1 MHSHIFRVQWTTP
14 QQGTLPSGYKIYTSP
29 PPGSG
34 VIVQSI
40 LNLFDNVVDKPVDQ
54 MPEEEVY
61 LKLIESFKFA
71 YAQRSKLGD
80 TFNNNYTS
88 EIEKVSGFS
97 QMKVLVIR
105 SMHLIILKYQI
116 SNC

>member
-1 MHSHIFRVQWTTP
+1 MHSQTFRVNWTTP
-14 QQGTLPSGYKIYTSP
+14 QTGTLPSGYKIYTSP

-34 VIVQSI
+34 VILQSI
-40 LNLFDNVVDKPVDQ
+40 LNLFDNLVDIQ

-80 TFNNNYTS
+80 TFNSNYTS

-105 SMHLIILKYQI
+105 SI
-116 SNC
+116 